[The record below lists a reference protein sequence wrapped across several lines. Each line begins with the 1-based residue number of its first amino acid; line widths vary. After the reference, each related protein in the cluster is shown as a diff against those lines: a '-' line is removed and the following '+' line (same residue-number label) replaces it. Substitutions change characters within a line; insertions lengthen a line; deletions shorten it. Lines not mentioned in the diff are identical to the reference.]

1 MLYLIAG
8 IFIWSLIHFIPTYF
22 LNFRKKIINIAG
34 ENPYK
39 GLFSLLIVVSI
50 VLMIVG
56 WRTSSA
62 ETIYSLLE
70 TIAHP
75 ITFICITISFLLFF
89 SGHIKSRVIKYV
101 HNPQLIAV
109 ITWGVGHIVSN
120 INLKAIVLF
129 GGLSIWAFIS
139 IIQTN
144 YRDKKIQKNTPKDFS
159 LKADI
164 LNIIVGLTT
173 LCIFI
178 FLHPFIAG
186 VKLV

>member
-1 MLYLIAG
+1 MLYLIVG
-8 IFIWSLIHFIPTYF
+8 ILIWSLIHFIPTYF
-22 LNFRKKIINIAG
+22 FNFRKKIINVIG

-39 GLFSLLIVVSI
+39 GISSLLIVVSI
-50 VLMIVG
+50 VLMVIG

-62 ETIYSLLE
+62 ETIYSLPQ

-75 ITFICITISFLLFF
+75 ITFICVTISFLLFF
-89 SGHIKSRVIKYV
+89 SGRIKSRIIKHI
-101 HNPQLIAV
+101 HNPQLTAV
-109 ITWGVGHIVSN
+109 IAWGVGHIVSN

-144 YRDKKIQKNTPKDFS
+144 HRDKEVQKNTPNDFS

-164 LNIIVGLTT
+164 LNILVGLVA